1 MHYDLPTN
9 VFFRYVFEQ
18 LSINGIVPMGY
29 PMGLITSIIC
39 WDVEARAVRSDKK
52 ALYRSVDPGQHVL
65 RNIASRCRCSDEEKT
80 AYHTDVNSDIVV
92 EAEAWNIDGVPKGI
106 EFSKK
111 DKKLMK
117 WRLDKFRSKFLL
129 KTSLPPKWVSL
140 FSVWL
145 ETTPKDIRSH
155 LAGCLHQLFPKLED
169 GFVYTENG
177 ILLTLKAVT
186 TKIKLEIPDSLSG
199 IPGFL
204 VDLHQLGGYDTVLN
218 DTSNLAK
225 DWCDAFD
232 DATVKSESK
241 ERPHILGD
249 LKRYI
254 DRVVDEW
261 GISSN
266 AILEPYDG
274 EGFLHDRG
282 NWTVSGASTL
292 PSMEV
297 ELKTVSR
304 QHGYKK
310 QTVTVS
316 GKEASCMGIAA
327 DELWNFCLENEGFGE
342 ESKPFEKADEPAK
355 GRVVVNHD
363 IRSYLRCSYLE
374 YFLGRSPDWTALD
387 KGTTSLIA
395 LHSTLRDALEHG
407 VGVSLDYSGW
417 DHSVVF
423 DLVRV
428 VLLSIERS
436 IMKALRTSKLSEGM
450 KETIMYDVQSA
461 VKCEFNSLGDISF
474 RFTGGERPR
483 TKGGFLS
490 SGHKWT
496 ALANTIINRSMFLYF
511 CDRLKCNNSILTAAH
526 QGDDVAVVFNGKDVN
541 AAKLFVERFSKEA
554 NRLGFSINPLK
565 TSVSAQGVE
574 FLRLWIT
581 KDGSFGYPSRMLK
594 TLCWLKPETSPSLR
608 KWLAQINE
616 IVNSAKEAEMR
627 GLSNVGWLTK
637 RLVEG
642 FIPRKLTFSER
653 SKLLCWLG
661 TSVPLGG
668 QDCPGMR
675 GSFLKHNRKV
685 RFIPRLR
692 SDTAIKLGDI
702 TYTTLAGE
710 VKTSKKSLPNDGQG
724 VLLLRL
730 HELLKDEVSIP
741 NFSQT
746 LVFDELASVSN
757 IQRISNT
764 VRTGHSRVPL
774 SEGVPPI
781 FPVKGD
787 GPGWWITATLGRD
800 YISKEDQ
807 DLNETW
813 RFYLGAR
820 FKRFCTHY
828 GVRPTLGAI
837 RWGTSA
843 FSPPQPGRP
852 FSQFDLWEERANL
865 ATKWHRFY
873 VYGVFEAKGIDR
885 RFIDVGVRQLF
896 SFT

>member
-1 MHYDLPTN
+1 MHYDLPTSI
-9 VFFRYVFEQ
+9 FFQHVFEQ
-18 LSINGIVPMGY
+18 LSFNGIVPTGY

-39 WDVEARAVRSDKK
+39 WDVEARAVRADKK

-65 RNIASRCRCSDEEKT
+65 RNIASRCRCPDEEKQS
-80 AYHTDVNSDIVV
+80 YQTDVNSDVV
-92 EAEAWNIDGVPKGI
+92 IETESWISDDVPKGI

-117 WRLDKFRSKFLL
+117 WRLDKFRSKFLSH
-129 KTSLPPKWVSL
+129 TSLPPKWVSL

-145 ETTPKDIRSH
+145 ETTPKDIRSP
-155 LAGCLHQLFPKLED
+155 LASCLHQLFPKLED
-169 GFVYTENG
+169 GFVYGEKG
-177 ILLTLKAVT
+177 ILTTLKNLT

-199 IPGFL
+199 VPGFL

-218 DTSNLAK
+218 DTSDLAK

-232 DATVKSESK
+232 DATCLSEA
-241 ERPHILGD
+241 RGRHNLLGE
-249 LKRYI
+249 LGKYI
-254 DRVVDEW
+254 DGVVAEW
-261 GISSN
+261 GIASN
-266 AILEPYDG
+266 AIEEPYDG
-274 EGFLHDRG
+274 EGFLNDRG

-292 PSMEV
+292 PSIEV

-304 QHGYKK
+304 KHGYKK
-310 QTVTVS
+310 SNVTVS
-316 GKEASCMGIAA
+316 GKEASCLAIAP
-327 DELWNFCLENEGFGE
+327 DELWDYCLVDEGFGE
-342 ESKPFEKADEPAK
+342 SSKPFEKADEPAK

-374 YFLGRSPDWTALD
+374 YFLGRSPEWTALD

-395 LHSTLRDALEHG
+395 LHSTLRDALDHG

-428 VLLSIERS
+428 VLLSIEKA
-436 IMKALRTSKLSEGM
+436 IIKALKTSKLSEGM
-450 KETIMYDVQSA
+450 KETIISDVRNA
-461 VKCEFNSLGDISF
+461 VQCEYNSLGDISF
-474 RFTGGERPR
+474 RFTGGEQPR

-496 ALANTIINRSMFLYF
+496 ALANTIINRAMFLYF
-511 CDRLKCNNSILTAAH
+511 CDRMKCNNSILTAAH
-526 QGDDVAVVFNGKDVN
+526 QGDDVAVVFRGKDVD
-541 AAKLFVERFSKEA
+541 AAKLFVKRFSKEA

-565 TSVSAQGVE
+565 TSVSAKGVE

-594 TLCWLKPETSPSLR
+594 TLCWMKPETSPSLR
-608 KWLAQINE
+608 KWLSQINE
-616 IVNSAKEAEMR
+616 IVNSAKVAEMR
-627 GLSNVGWLTK
+627 GLSNIGWLAK

-642 FIPRKLTFSER
+642 FIPRKLSFSER
-653 SKLLCWLG
+653 AKLLTWLG
-661 TSVPLGG
+661 TSTALGG

-675 GSFLKHNRKV
+675 GSFLKNNRKV

-692 SDTAIKLGDI
+692 SDTTVKVGKIN
-702 TYTTLAGE
+702 YTTLGGE
-710 VKTSKKSLPNDGQG
+710 KRSSNKCVPNDGQG
-724 VLLLRL
+724 VLMLRL
-730 HELLKDEVSIP
+730 NELLKDEISLP

-746 LVFDELASVSN
+746 LVFDELASIDN
-757 IQRISNT
+757 IRRISNT
-764 VRTGHSRVPL
+764 VQTGGSRVPMN
-774 SEGVPPI
+774 EGIPPI

-787 GPGWWITATLGRD
+787 GPGWWITSTLGRD
-800 YISKEDQ
+800 QLSKEDQ

-813 RFYLGAR
+813 RFYLGHR
-820 FKRFCTHY
+820 FKRFCTRY
-828 GVRPTLGAI
+828 SVRPTLGAV
-837 RWGTSA
+837 RWGISA

-852 FSQFDLWEERANL
+852 FSDFDLWEERAAL
-865 ATKWHRFY
+865 GTKWHRFY
-873 VYGVFEAKGIDR
+873 VYGVFMARGDDR